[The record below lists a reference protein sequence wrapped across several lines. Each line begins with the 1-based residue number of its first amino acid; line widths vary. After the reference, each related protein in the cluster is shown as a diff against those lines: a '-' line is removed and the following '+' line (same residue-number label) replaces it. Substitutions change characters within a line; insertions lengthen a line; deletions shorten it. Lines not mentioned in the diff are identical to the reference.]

1 MNAMRLT
8 MGECGPHTLLP
19 VLKRLVVC
27 LVFALAVMTL
37 PARPAH
43 ADIWT
48 VSGVSVD
55 VTSES
60 AAKAKLLAIGEAQV
74 KAFYRLVDRLV
85 PAKSAAP
92 LKALGPDQVGRLL
105 AGLSIEEERTAPKRY
120 IAKLSIRFLA
130 NKTRSLFT
138 RYGARYAEKQSE
150 PVLVVPVWV
159 TPNGADIWTGE
170 NPWHKAW
177 SELDLNN
184 ALVPILLPLGDLTD
198 TNALTA
204 REAIAYNKVKL
215 EALRIRY
222 GASSVLVAGAEPKG
236 ETQIRA
242 VMQGTSP
249 VGRIGFDKTYEAED
263 LASAAAL
270 AANRFQLV
278 MQEKWKGENLVTAN
292 TTATAV
298 APSNNITMAVPY
310 TSAAEWSVLRSRI
323 QTTRGVGRIDIN
335 SLSGRGAVVSIAFG
349 GTLNEL
355 RSAFYQSGFDLSV
368 VGGTW
373 VLRPL

>member
-1 MNAMRLT
+1 MGAAWICARLPLFFL
-8 MGECGPHTLLP
+8 CA
-19 VLKRLVVC
+19 
-27 LVFALAVMTL
+27 FALL
-37 PARPAH
+37 LLSNRPAQ

-92 LKALGPDQVGRLL
+92 LKALGADQVGRLL
-105 AGLSIEEERTAPKRY
+105 ARLSIEEERTAPKRY

-130 NKTRSLFT
+130 NKTRALFT
-138 RYGARYAEKQSE
+138 RFGVRYAEKQSE
-150 PVLVVPVWV
+150 PILVVPVWV
-159 TPNGADIWTGE
+159 TPQGADIWTGE

-184 ALVPILLPLGDLTD
+184 ALIPILLPLGDLTD

-204 REAIAYNKVKL
+204 REAIAYNSVKL

-222 GASSVLVAGAEPKG
+222 GASAVLVAGAEPKG
-236 ETQIRA
+236 ETQVRA

-270 AANRFQLV
+270 AASRFQLV
-278 MQEKWKGENLVTAN
+278 MQEKWKSENL
-292 TTATAV
+292 TTTTSTTEV
-298 APSNNITMAVPY
+298 APSNTMTIAVPY
-310 TSAAEWSVLRSRI
+310 SSAAEWSVLRSRI

-349 GTLNEL
+349 GTVNEL
-355 RSAFYQSGFDLSV
+355 RSAFYQAGFDLSV

>member
-1 MNAMRLT
+1 MMRHT
-8 MGECGPHTLLP
+8 MGICPPEG
-19 VLKRLVVC
+19 VRLAKWRFGLC
-27 LVFALAVMTL
+27 LFFVFAALISTTPSAK
-37 PARPAH
+37 

-60 AAKAKLLAIGEAQV
+60 AAKAKLLAIGDAQV

-130 NKTRSLFT
+130 NKTRALFN
-138 RYGARYAEKQSE
+138 RFGVRYAEAQSE

-159 TPNGADIWTGE
+159 TPQGADIWSGE

-177 SELDLNN
+177 AELDLNN

-204 REAIAYNKVKL
+204 REAIAYNTVKL

-222 GASSVLVAGAEPKG
+222 GASAVLVAGAEPKG
-236 ETQIRA
+236 ETQVRA

-263 LASAAAL
+263 LASAAVL

-278 MQEKWKGENLVTAN
+278 MQEKWKSENLVTP
-292 TTATAV
+292 TTTTAV
-298 APSNNITMAVPY
+298 APSNSITMAVPY
-310 TSAAEWSVLRSRI
+310 SSAAEWSVLRSRI

-355 RSAFYQSGFDLSV
+355 RSAFYQAGFDLSV

>member
-1 MNAMRLT
+1 MGVCRLDDAL
-8 MGECGPHTLLP
+8 GALQS
-19 VLKRLVVC
+19 LVVC
-27 LVFALAVMTL
+27 LICTSAILFAQ
-37 PARPAH
+37 ARAAH

-130 NKTRSLFT
+130 NKTRALFT
-138 RYGARYAEKQSE
+138 RYGARYAEKQSD

-159 TPNGADIWTGE
+159 TPSGADIWTGE

-204 REAIAYNKVKL
+204 REAITYNKVKL

-222 GASSVLVAGAEPKG
+222 GASAVLVAGAEPKG
-236 ETQIRA
+236 ETQVRA

-249 VGRIGFDKTYEAED
+249 VGRIGFDKTYEGED

-278 MQEKWKGENLVTAN
+278 MQEKWKSENLVTS
-292 TTATAV
+292 TTETAV
-298 APSNNITMAVPY
+298 APSNTITMAVPY
-310 TSAAEWSVLRSRI
+310 TSAAEWGVLRSRI

-335 SLSGRGAVVSIAFG
+335 SLSGQGAVVSIAFG

>member
-1 MNAMRLT
+1 MMRLT
-8 MGECGPHTLLP
+8 MSTCRPEGLSW
-19 VLKRLVVC
+19 VRKRLAPC
-27 LVFALAVMTL
+27 LLLAFAALFLIV
-37 PARPAH
+37 RPVQ

-130 NKTRSLFT
+130 NKTRSLFA

-150 PVLVVPVWV
+150 PILVVPVWV
-159 TPNGADIWTGE
+159 TPQGADIWSGD

-184 ALVPILLPLGDLTD
+184 ALIPILLPLGDLTD

-204 REAIAYNKVKL
+204 REAIAYNSVKL

-278 MQEKWKGENLVTAN
+278 MQEKWKSENLTTSA
-292 TTATAV
+292 TATAK
-298 APSNNITMAVPY
+298 APSNTMTIAVPY
-310 TSAAEWSVLRSRI
+310 SSAAEWSVLRSRI

-349 GTLNEL
+349 GTVSEL

>member
-1 MNAMRLT
+1 MSICRPEGLSRV
-8 MGECGPHTLLP
+8 H
-19 VLKRLVVC
+19 KRLSLC
-27 LVFALAVMTL
+27 TLCAFAVLFL
-37 PARPAH
+37 LARPAQ

-92 LKALGPDQVGRLL
+92 LKALSADQVGRLL

-130 NKTRSLFT
+130 NKTRSLFG
-138 RYGARYAEKQSE
+138 RYGVRYAEKQSE
-150 PVLVVPVWV
+150 PILVVPVWV
-159 TPNGADIWTGE
+159 TPQGADIWTGE

-184 ALVPILLPLGDLTD
+184 ALIPILLPLGDLTD

-204 REAIAYNKVKL
+204 REAIAYNSVKL

-236 ETQIRA
+236 ETQVRA

-278 MQEKWKGENLVTAN
+278 MQEKWKSENL
-292 TTATAV
+292 TTTTSTKEV
-298 APSNNITMAVPY
+298 APSNSMTIAVPY
-310 TSAAEWSVLRSRI
+310 SSAAEWSVLRSRI

-349 GTLNEL
+349 GTVNEL

>member
-1 MNAMRLT
+1 MMRLIPGIDRALT
-8 MGECGPHTLLP
+8 VFWNGSKVLPLVLTACALMLLTP
-19 VLKRLVVC
+19 K
-27 LVFALAVMTL
+27 
-37 PARPAH
+37 PAH

-92 LKALGPDQVGRLL
+92 LKALGPDKVGRLL

-130 NKTRSLFT
+130 NKTRSLFS

-159 TPNGADIWTGE
+159 TPKGADIWSGE

-177 SELDLNN
+177 AELDLNN

-204 REAIAYNKVKL
+204 REAIAYNSVKL

-222 GASSVLVAGAEPKG
+222 GASAVLVAGAEPKG
-236 ETQIRA
+236 EAKVRA

-278 MQEKWKGENLVTAN
+278 MQEKWKSENLVTRAN
-292 TTATAV
+292 TSSV
-298 APSNNITMAVPY
+298 APSNSITIAVPY
-310 TSAAEWSVLRSRI
+310 STAAEWSVLRSRI